1 MVDSLRALKIIQP
14 LGVDDAYFVSLT
26 PDDANKVSVATMHEI
41 PTVYSTCHEFGP
53 ALLGAGNPRIKK
65 AISLLDPN
73 SILMS
78 TSTEVDVSSKGQKDQ
93 NSDQHSLDFI
103 NQNAPRKAEFT
114 SALSF
119 ASAQAMS
126 KILSLFTN
134 GGEVGGVRIISEE
147 TAISALS
154 DTVFDN
160 DGALML
166 YGGITQ
172 GGLGDMS
179 SFKDSENKYGPDKEL
194 KGFYGW
200 TGMGG
205 SFNFIHPEKKVTVSY
220 AMTAL
225 GNQLIGDPRSDVIM
239 KAVAKV
245 TDQLNC
251 NPINPAAQ

>member
-1 MVDSLRALKIIQP
+1 
-14 LGVDDAYFVSLT
+14 
-26 PDDANKVSVATMHEI
+26 
-41 PTVYSTCHEFGP
+41 
-53 ALLGAGNPRIKK
+53 
-65 AISLLDPN
+65 
-73 SILMS
+73 
-78 TSTEVDVSSKGQKDQ
+78 
-93 NSDQHSLDFI
+93 
-103 NQNAPRKAEFT
+103 
-114 SALSF
+114 
-119 ASAQAMS
+119 MS